1 MATYSNSDTLEIR
14 NWCNQFNHYMHIFLE
29 HEEIAFNAVK
39 DGYYI
44 DDFIIIILMDMF
56 RESLEFALEDD
67 GITLFSLNNNFYNS
81 NLASN
86 LYFRTKQLDYIV
98 NNYSIYRKNKKK
110 KTSTYQ
116 RFVSTNRRYR
126 KEWFKYLFMTY
137 FVPHAQTLINKT

>member
-1 MATYSNSDTLEIR
+1 MFKNYSNNYD
-14 NWCNQFNHYMHIFLE
+14 
-29 HEEIAFNAVK
+29 
-39 DGYYI
+39 
-44 DDFIIIILMDMF
+44 
-56 RESLEFALEDD
+56 
-67 GITLFSLNNNFYNS
+67 NFYNA

-137 FVPHAQTLINKT
+137 FVPHAQTLINKI